1 MWQFQ
6 NASKTVTAIFRRRAK
21 KAHPML
27 NLILWL
33 YNWHGYFGRISRR
46 MCDFFKL
53 FKSIGHI
60 DFWGVPDR
68 WTRCRWA
75 IVQRH
80 PKVSRDVQRY
90 LGESVQRYLMKYV
103 FQKHIFM
110 LNIHQGLHQEK
121 HLFTNLRST
130 LAISQFVILDREDFV
145 RRRLSWRPLYAL
157 EASWSCISS
166 LLMYFLPVHTSL
178 TYWTLSTFA
187 LAGSYSLSPI
197 ISSWYMLIMPP
208 AVSRTPLI

>member
-1 MWQFQ
+1 MLNLASAYNGPKREHHWSPATLSIPFAMWQFQ

-121 HLFTNLRST
+121 TPLYESAQHLGYFTVCYPRQRRLRSEEALLET
-130 LAISQFVILDREDFV
+130 FVCSR
-145 RRRLSWRPLYAL
+145 S
-157 EASWSCISS
+157 
-166 LLMYFLPVHTSL
+166 FLKLH
-178 TYWTLSTFA
+178 
-187 LAGSYSLSPI
+187 
-197 ISSWYMLIMPP
+197 
-208 AVSRTPLI
+208 